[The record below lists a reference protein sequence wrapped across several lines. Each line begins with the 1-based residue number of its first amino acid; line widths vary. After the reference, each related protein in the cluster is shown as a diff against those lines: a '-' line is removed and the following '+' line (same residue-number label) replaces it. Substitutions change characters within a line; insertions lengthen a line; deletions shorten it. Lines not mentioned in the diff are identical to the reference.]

1 MPATICELCSS
12 LMDYWY
18 RFKQMCKEAD
28 STLRLVPTTKV
39 WPDALDLP
47 QFSADSP
54 LQLVQQTEEGIE
66 DIFSGSEMFTIQSKQ
81 SSSSSE
87 ETTTTIKEEEIVVVD
102 DPIHVLNNLLVHPE
116 EEEEEEMESII
127 VDQEEEEVDIPIV
140 VTATKAKRAPK
151 TNPKKPETAPVKV
164 LNRMVSTTQ
173 EKAAE
178 PALKRSRNGNVEIL
192 MDVQPDLVE
201 TDIFSCAHC
210 DRTFPLKQLLE
221 IHEKVHTRDRESACE
236 LCPKKFFTKY
246 DLAKVSVTV

>member
-87 ETTTTIKEEEIVVVD
+87 ETTTIKEEEIVVVD
-102 DPIHVLNNLLVHPE
+102 EPIHVLNNLLVDPE
-116 EEEEEEMESII
+116 EQEEEEEMESII

-140 VTATKAKRAPK
+140 VTATKAKKSAK
-151 TNPKKPETAPVKV
+151 NKPEET
-164 LNRMVSTTQ
+164 
-173 EKAAE
+173 
-178 PALKRSRNGNVEIL
+178 RNG
-192 MDVQPDLVE
+192 
-201 TDIFSCAHC
+201 TS
-210 DRTFPLKQLLE
+210 
-221 IHEKVHTRDRESACE
+221 
-236 LCPKKFFTKY
+236 
-246 DLAKVSVTV
+246 